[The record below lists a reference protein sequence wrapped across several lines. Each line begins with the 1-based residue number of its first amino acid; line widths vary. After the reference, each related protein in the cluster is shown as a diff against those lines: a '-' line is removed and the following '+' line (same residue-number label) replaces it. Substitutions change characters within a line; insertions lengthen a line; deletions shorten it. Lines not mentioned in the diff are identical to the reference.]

1 MSQSAITVDQVT
13 VTYRNGHTALR
24 DATFQV
30 PGGSIA
36 ALVGVNGSGKSTL
49 FKALMGFVHLAQGD
63 ITILQQSVNKALK
76 KNLIAYVPQSEEV
89 DWSFPVLVEDV
100 VMMGR
105 YGHMGWL
112 RRPTAHDHAC
122 VDAAL
127 ARVDMQEYRH
137 RQIGELSGGQKKRVF
152 LARAIAQDGQVI
164 LLDEP
169 FTGVDVKTEAR
180 IIDLLRELRD
190 EGRTMLVSTHNLGSV
205 TEFCDYTV
213 MIKGTVLA
221 SGPTETTFTAANL
234 EQAFSG
240 VLRHIALSGGEE
252 HIITDDE
259 RPFISRRVASGRKIV
274 MNWLVEPFGYQ
285 YMLNAMWVSAMV
297 GGLCAFL
304 SCYLMLKGWSLIG
317 DALSHSIVPGVAGAW
332 MLGLPFSL
340 GAFLSGGLAA
350 GSMLFLNQ
358 RSRLKEDAIIGLIFS
373 SFFGVGLFMVSL
385 NPMSVNIQTIILG
398 NVLAIAPADI
408 AQLAIIGAAS
418 LTILLLKWKDLMVV
432 FFDETHARSIGLNPG
447 RLKLLFFTLLSVSTV
462 AALQTVGA
470 FLVICLVVTP
480 GATAWLLT
488 DRFPR
493 LLMIAVVI
501 GSLTSFLGAW
511 LSYWLDGATGGII
524 VVMQT
529 LLFITAFIFAPKHGL
544 LANRRRA
551 RLQKE
556 PTCS

>member
-1 MSQSAITVDQVT
+1 
-13 VTYRNGHTALR
+13 
-24 DATFQV
+24 
-30 PGGSIA
+30 
-36 ALVGVNGSGKSTL
+36 
-49 FKALMGFVHLAQGD
+49 
-63 ITILQQSVNKALK
+63 
-76 KNLIAYVPQSEEV
+76 
-89 DWSFPVLVEDV
+89 
-100 VMMGR
+100 
-105 YGHMGWL
+105 
-112 RRPTAHDHAC
+112 
-122 VDAAL
+122 
-127 ARVDMQEYRH
+127 
-137 RQIGELSGGQKKRVF
+137 
-152 LARAIAQDGQVI
+152 
-164 LLDEP
+164 
-169 FTGVDVKTEAR
+169 
-180 IIDLLRELRD
+180 
-190 EGRTMLVSTHNLGSV
+190 
-205 TEFCDYTV
+205 
-213 MIKGTVLA
+213 
-221 SGPTETTFTAANL
+221 
-234 EQAFSG
+234 
-240 VLRHIALSGGEE
+240 
-252 HIITDDE
+252 
-259 RPFISRRVASGRKIV
+259 

-408 AQLAIIGAAS
+408 AQLAIIGAVS

-432 FFDETHARSIGLNPG
+432 FFDETHARSIGLNPS

>member
-1 MSQSAITVDQVT
+1 
-13 VTYRNGHTALR
+13 
-24 DATFQV
+24 
-30 PGGSIA
+30 
-36 ALVGVNGSGKSTL
+36 
-49 FKALMGFVHLAQGD
+49 
-63 ITILQQSVNKALK
+63 
-76 KNLIAYVPQSEEV
+76 
-89 DWSFPVLVEDV
+89 
-100 VMMGR
+100 
-105 YGHMGWL
+105 
-112 RRPTAHDHAC
+112 
-122 VDAAL
+122 
-127 ARVDMQEYRH
+127 
-137 RQIGELSGGQKKRVF
+137 
-152 LARAIAQDGQVI
+152 
-164 LLDEP
+164 
-169 FTGVDVKTEAR
+169 
-180 IIDLLRELRD
+180 
-190 EGRTMLVSTHNLGSV
+190 
-205 TEFCDYTV
+205 
-213 MIKGTVLA
+213 
-221 SGPTETTFTAANL
+221 
-234 EQAFSG
+234 
-240 VLRHIALSGGEE
+240 
-252 HIITDDE
+252 
-259 RPFISRRVASGRKIV
+259 

-408 AQLAIIGAAS
+408 AQLAIIGAVS

-511 LSYWLDGATGGII
+511 LSYWRDGATGGII